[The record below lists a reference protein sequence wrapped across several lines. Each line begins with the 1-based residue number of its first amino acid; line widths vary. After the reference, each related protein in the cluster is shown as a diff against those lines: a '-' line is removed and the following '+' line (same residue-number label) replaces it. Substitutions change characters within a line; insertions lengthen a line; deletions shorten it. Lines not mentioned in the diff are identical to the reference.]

1 VQAVSS
7 EDCRD
12 ADATRL
18 VGVHDGVEETD
29 VVARIQVVDDAF
41 AAGLIRREGGYW
53 CRRLLDHLRGSRI
66 NYQNGERF
74 A

>member
-1 VQAVSS
+1 M
-7 EDCRD
+7 
-12 ADATRL
+12 
-18 VGVHDGVEETD
+18 HDGVEETD